1 MKEFNI
7 NSQILT
13 KKSFET
19 IGPVL
24 LTQYFF
30 WKFVSGVSKCLFIEL
45 NSAIQIH
52 VSLTI
57 NALINSIPQVIP
69 EPESNSSLSQQSESL
84 VTIFAES
91 FLCHKDGDSTDILF
105 VIIVNKG
112 LKYFCFHMFSIYID
126 NGNNIFLCVDR

>member
-19 IGPVL
+19 IAPVL
-24 LTQYFF
+24 LTQHFF
-30 WKFVSGVSKCLFIEL
+30 WKFVSGVLFAVSICSKCLFIEL

-57 NALINSIPQVIP
+57 NALINSIPRVIP

-84 VTIFAES
+84 VTNFAES
-91 FLCHKDGDSTDILF
+91 LLCHKDGDSTDILF
-105 VIIVNKG
+105 VIRI
-112 LKYFCFHMFSIYID
+112 S
-126 NGNNIFLCVDR
+126 